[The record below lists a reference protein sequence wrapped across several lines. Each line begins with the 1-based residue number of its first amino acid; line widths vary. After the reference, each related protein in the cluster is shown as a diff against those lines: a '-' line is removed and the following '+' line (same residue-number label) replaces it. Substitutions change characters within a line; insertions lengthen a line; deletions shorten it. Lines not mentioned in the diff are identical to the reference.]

1 MIRTIIANILIFIT
15 IYEHII
21 TTNSLFVK
29 GVIMAKKPKKSPP
42 SREKYD
48 EAKPVVS
55 FRVSRELFDRL
66 EAVKEAE
73 GKSNADVLSVGV
85 GLLKVKIGK
94 EKEIRDHAYEEG
106 WEKGVEE
113 ACNIFLVAYLCSVCG
128 KEIEVTTDDEKRAI
142 KTYMHQYRWGHA
154 DCVNRR

>member
-1 MIRTIIANILIFIT
+1 MSILNYRSIKMV
-15 IYEHII
+15 
-21 TTNSLFVK
+21 N
-29 GVIMAKKPKKSPP
+29 KKKHYPP
-42 SREKYD
+42 SREKYE
-48 EAKPVVS
+48 EANPVVS
-55 FRVSRELFDRL
+55 FRVSMELFDRL

-85 GLLKVKIGK
+85 GLLEVKIGK
-94 EKEIRDHAYEEG
+94 EKEIRDHAYDEG

-128 KEIEVTTDDEKRAI
+128 KEIEVTTDDKKRAI
-142 KTYMHQYRWGHA
+142 KTYMRQYGWGHA

>member
-1 MIRTIIANILIFIT
+1 MVN
-15 IYEHII
+15 
-21 TTNSLFVK
+21 
-29 GVIMAKKPKKSPP
+29 KKKHYPP
-42 SREKYD
+42 SQEKYN

-85 GLLKVKIGK
+85 GLLAVKIGK
-94 EKEIRDHAYEEG
+94 EKEIRNHAYDEG

-113 ACNIFLVAYLCSVCG
+113 ACNIFLVVYLCSVCG

-142 KTYMHQYRWGHA
+142 KTYMRQYGWGHA